1 MTFALFFFIFY
12 SMLLDANNYG
22 ASVLIVEISLTNTQP
37 NLIVG
42 LEQNYPLSSETKF
55 WLTVISQIY
64 PTSGI
69 FLVNDW

>member
-1 MTFALFFFIFY
+1 
-12 SMLLDANNYG
+12 MLLDANNYG